1 MPDFGRW
8 TSNGGDPS
16 LNEINRTDRFLDAL
30 ANQQPVYST
39 DPSEAE
45 LAQLL
50 AGWRDEVRT
59 PPLMRPV
66 TPRDAAVALTRA
78 VEARKRTRTSI
89 AMVGSVAAAVLCLG
103 GFGAVVAG
111 AGPGDPLYGLH
122 TMLFG
127 EQPQKRDDRVMLASQ
142 QLAEVQQLIDERQWD
157 AAQDKLQ
164 TLTTTVATVN
174 DVEQKQE
181 LVTEWQELT
190 VKVDAKDAN
199 ATLPPGAPP
208 PPMPE
213 PVVVAPGATT
223 STTTSSETS
232 SPPSSSSETTT
243 SSSSS
248 SETTSPTTTSSP
260 TSSSPAPELPPPPSG
275 TPTTTTTPPTTTTT
289 ATTTPP
295 TTTTTATTTPPT
307 TTTTATTT
315 PPTTTTTATT
325 TPPTTTTTATTTTT
339 TTQAVTTTTTTS
351 QAAAP
356 PAAGPPAG
364 GGAPAAGGGA
374 PAAGGGTPP
383 AGGDGGSP
391 DGGGAQVVAP
401 PATVTSEVP
410 RQRGPE
416 SPVTESQ
423 ATVTIPVTTTTPV
436 MPPPKKRGDSE

>member
-127 EQPQKRDDRVMLASQ
+127 EQPQKRNDPVMLASQ
-142 QLAEVQQLIDERQWD
+142 QLAEVQQLIDEGQWD

-232 SPPSSSSETTT
+232 SPTSSSSETTT

-248 SETTSPTTTSSP
+248 SETTSPTTTSLP

-275 TPTTTTTPPTTTTT
+275 TPTT
-289 ATTTPP
+289 
-295 TTTTTATTTPPT
+295 TTTPPT

-383 AGGDGGSP
+383 AGANGGSP

-401 PATVTSEVP
+401 PATVTLEVP

-436 MPPPKKRGDSE
+436 MPPPKKAR

>member
-8 TSNGGDPS
+8 TNGGDPS

-30 ANQQPVYST
+30 AAEQQVYAT
-39 DPSEAE
+39 DSGEAE

-50 AGWRDEVRT
+50 AGWRDEVRE
-59 PPLMRPV
+59 PPLMAPV

-78 VEARKRTRTSI
+78 LESRKRTRTSM
-89 AMVGSVAAAVLCLG
+89 ALVGSVAAAVLCLG

-127 EQPQKRDDRVMLASQ
+127 EQKQTRSDQVTLASQ
-142 QLAEVQQLIDERQWD
+142 QLAEVQQLIDQGQWA

-181 LVTEWQELT
+181 LVTQWQELT
-190 VKVDAKDAN
+190 VKVDAKDAS

-213 PVVVAPGATT
+213 PVVVAPGSDT

-232 SPPSSSSETTT
+232 SSSTSSSSETAT
-243 SSSSS
+243 SS
-248 SETTSPTTTSSP
+248 SETTSSTTTSSP
-260 TSSSPAPELPPPPSG
+260 TSSSPVPEPPPPSG
-275 TPTTTTTPPTTTTT
+275 TPTTTTTPPTTTTN
-289 ATTTPP
+289 
-295 TTTTTATTTPPT
+295 
-307 TTTTATTT
+307 
-315 PPTTTTTATT
+315 
-325 TPPTTTTTATTTTT
+325 TTTTT
-339 TTQAVTTTTTTS
+339 THAVTTTTTS

-356 PAAGPPAG
+356 PVAGPPADS
-364 GGAPAAGGGA
+364 GAPGAGGGVSA
-374 PAAGGGTPP
+374 TGSAPP

-391 DGGGAQVVAP
+391 VGGGAQVVAP
-401 PATVTSEVP
+401 PVTVTSEVP

-416 SPVTESQ
+416 SPVSESQ
-423 ATVTIPVTTTTPV
+423 ATVTIPVTTTTLV
-436 MPPPKKRGDSE
+436 MPPPKKHGDGE

>member
-30 ANQQPVYST
+30 ASQQPVYST

-45 LAQLL
+45 LAQLF
-50 AGWRDEVRT
+50 AGWRDEIRT
-59 PPLMRPV
+59 PPLMAPV
-66 TPRDAAVALTRA
+66 TPRDAVVALTRA
-78 VEARKRTRTSI
+78 VEARKRTRTSM
-89 AMVGSVAAAVLCLG
+89 AVVGSVAAAVLCLG

-127 EQPQKRDDRVMLASQ
+127 EQQQTRTDQVALASQ
-142 QLAEVQQLIDERQWD
+142 QLAEVQQLINEGQWD

-181 LVTEWQELT
+181 LVTQWQDLT

-213 PVVVAPGATT
+213 PVVVAPGSTT

-232 SPPSSSSETTT
+232 GSTSSSSETTT

-248 SETTSPTTTSSP
+248 SETTSSTTTSSP
-260 TSSSPAPELPPPPSG
+260 TSSSPAPEPPPPTSG

-289 ATTTPP
+289 ATTT
-295 TTTTTATTTPPT
+295 TTTTATT
-307 TTTTATTT
+307 
-315 PPTTTTTATT
+315 
-325 TPPTTTTTATTTTT
+325 TTTTTATTTTT
-339 TTQAVTTTTTTS
+339 TTQAVTTTTTTP
-351 QAAAP
+351 QAP

-364 GGAPAAGGGA
+364 GGAPAVGGGA
-374 PAAGGGTPP
+374 PAVGGGTPP

-391 DGGGAQVVAP
+391 VGGGAQVVAP
-401 PATVTSEVP
+401 STTVTSQVP

-416 SPVTESQ
+416 SPVSESK
-423 ATVTIPVTTTTPV
+423 ATVTIPVTTTTLV
-436 MPPPKKRGDSE
+436 MPPPKKRGDGE

>member
-30 ANQQPVYST
+30 ASQQPVYST

-59 PPLMRPV
+59 PPLMAPV

-78 VEARKRTRTSI
+78 VESRKRTRTSM
-89 AMVGSVAAAVLCLG
+89 ALVGSVAAAVLCLG

-127 EQPQKRDDRVMLASQ
+127 EEQQTRTDQVALASQ
-142 QLAEVQQLIDERQWD
+142 QLAEVQQLINEGQWD

-181 LVTEWQELT
+181 LVSQWQDLT

-213 PVVVAPGATT
+213 PAVVAPGSDT
-223 STTTSSETS
+223 STTTSTTPSSATS
-232 SPPSSSSETTT
+232 SSTSSSSETAT
-243 SSSSS
+243 SS
-248 SETTSPTTTSSP
+248 SETTSSTATSSQ
-260 TSSSPAPELPPPPSG
+260 TSSSPVPEAPPPSG
-275 TPTTTTTPPTTTTT
+275 TPTTTPPTSPPTT
-289 ATTTPP
+289 
-295 TTTTTATTTPPT
+295 
-307 TTTTATTT
+307 
-315 PPTTTTTATT
+315 
-325 TPPTTTTTATTTTT
+325 TTTTT
-339 TTQAVTTTTTTS
+339 TTQSVTTTTTTS
-351 QAAAP
+351 QAGV
-356 PAAGPPAG
+356 PAVGGGAPPAG
-364 GGAPAAGGGA
+364 G
-374 PAAGGGTPP
+374 
-383 AGGDGGSP
+383 S
-391 DGGGAQVVAP
+391 AQVVAP
-401 PATVTSEVP
+401 PTVVAPAPAVTSEAPAVTSEAPAVTSAAP
-410 RQRGPE
+410 RQRAPE

-423 ATVTIPVTTTTPV
+423 ETVTNPVTTTTLV
-436 MPPPKKRGDSE
+436 MPPPKKRGDGE